1 MLSKFRYRAPIVA
14 LGIMLLTVTV
24 FGAVIDETDPEIK
37 DRVARISHLTGDV
50 DIRRADADESEK
62 AVLNLPIVQGD
73 VIVTG
78 TGARF
83 EIQFSSRK
91 YLRVSENSQITIT
104 TLQETGLAISV
115 LRGTAAFRTIDFDK
129 ESEFVE
135 IDAPKTTVA
144 IQRSGH
150 YVVDA
155 GANGD
160 VVRVTV
166 TEDGE
171 ARVYSETSGFTLRD
185 GRSAQL
191 FVGGN
196 RPGEWDIADA
206 SDFETEFYAWS
217 LDRDKTI
224 AARLRDAHYDRYY
237 DRDIYGAEDLNQNG
251 EWIYTASYG
260 YVWRPYASV
269 TSRYADWSPYRYG
282 HWRWVSPYGWTWI
295 NDEPW
300 GWATYH
306 HGRWVWDNGYW
317 YWSPYGYYRH
327 RRSWWS
333 PALVV
338 LAVYDNN
345 VCWYPLPYRYR
356 RHDYNRRDRR
366 NNQNPGP
373 VAGNPTP
380 TPNASP
386 VPGGGTI
393 RRGNNGRLPIDSVPT
408 TAVIFVK
415 QEEFGRT
422 RGGGRMPSVDISR
435 AVLSKMPDETT
446 PPIMPSFEERKLP
459 SEIRSERRSFPQ
471 PVQTGAAPRKL
482 DAPMD
487 AELQKSR
494 IYGNRP
500 PLQTTPVVT
509 PGINPGQERETKRT
523 GAVER
528 PPIIVREEPSKR
540 SADSPP
546 YMPPMPPA
554 QTPKQRETPTYEPP
568 TRTEAPRYEPP
579 QKETPRY
586 EPPPQRQETPR
597 YEPPPRNDPPPKSDP
612 PPSKSEPSKPSESA
626 PTRKG
631 KDG

>member
-1 MLSKFRYRAPIVA
+1 MNV
-14 LGIMLLTVTV
+14 
-24 FGAVIDETDPEIK
+24 DE
-37 DRVARISHLTGDV
+37 V
-50 DIRRADADESEK
+50 
-62 AVLNLPIVQGD
+62 
-73 VIVTG
+73 
-78 TGARF
+78 
-83 EIQFSSRK
+83 
-91 YLRVSENSQITIT
+91 RVS
-104 TLQETGLAISV
+104 
-115 LRGTAAFRTIDFDK
+115 
-129 ESEFVE
+129 
-135 IDAPKTTVA
+135 
-144 IQRSGH
+144 
-150 YVVDA
+150 
-155 GANGD
+155 
-160 VVRVTV
+160 V

-171 ARVYSETSGFTLRD
+171 ARVYSESSGFTLRD
-185 GRSAQL
+185 GRSARL

-206 SDFETEFYAWS
+206 SDYDTEFLAWS

-224 AARLRDAHYDRYY
+224 AARLKDAHYDRYY
-237 DRDIYGAEDLNQNG
+237 DRDIYGAEDLSQNG

-260 YVWRPYASV
+260 YVWRPYSSA

-317 YWSPYGYYRH
+317 YWSPYGYYRY

-338 LAVYDNN
+338 LAVYNNN

-366 NNQNPGP
+366 NNHNPGP

-386 VPGGGTI
+386 IPGNGPI
-393 RRGNNGRLPIDSVPT
+393 DRRGNNGRLPIDSVPP
-408 TAVIFVK
+408 TAVIAVTK
-415 QEEFGRT
+415 EEFGMT
-422 RGGGRMPSVDISR
+422 RGGGRMPSINVSR
-435 AVLSKMPDETT
+435 AVLSKMPDENS
-446 PPIMPSFEERKLP
+446 PPLIPLPFEERKVP
-459 SEIRSERRSFPQ
+459 SEIRSDRRSIPRTL
-471 PVQTGAAPRKL
+471 PTQTGAAQRKV

-509 PGINPGQERETKRT
+509 PDISASPGRETKRT

-528 PPIIVREEPSKR
+528 PPIIVREAPTKR
-540 SADSPP
+540 SNESPP
-546 YMPPMPPA
+546 YVPTTE
-554 QTPKQRETPTYEPP
+554 TPKQRETPRYEPP
-568 TRTEAPRYEPP
+568 PRSETPRYEPP
-579 QKETPRY
+579 PRKETPRY
-586 EPPPQRQETPR
+586 EPPPQREEKR
-597 YEPPPRNDPPPKSDP
+597 YEPPPRNDPPPRSDPPRKSDP

-626 PTRKG
+626 PIRKG
-631 KDG
+631 KG